1 MSASISTV
9 FQTHD
14 LAGILVIGGQP
25 SSKAARSVEFFSAVD
40 DADPRSCK
48 LVDLSRNMY
57 YPTVNLVSG
66 KMVTCYNRACDIFEE
81 GTWRHLQD
89 TKVKRRYHTS
99 VTISDRILLI
109 GGYYSK
115 STEWIEV
122 DGSPG
127 SEGPLTVRHGS
138 SHCTMKISDEVVVV
152 TGGVDTE
159 DFVTE
164 YRISDGRETKRK
176 PLTQGRRYHACGV
189 YQDEDGQQV
198 SGEME
203 K

>member
-1 MSASISTV
+1 MP
-9 FQTHD
+9 QTHD
-14 LAGILVIGGQP
+14 IAGILVIGGQP
-25 SSKAARSVEFFSAVD
+25 SSTASRSVEFFSAVD
-40 DADPRSCK
+40 DANPRSCK
-48 LVDLSRNMY
+48 LVDLSREMKY
-57 YPTVNLVSG
+57 ATVNLVSG
-66 KMVTCYNRACDIFEE
+66 KKVACYYKACDIFEE
-81 GTWRHLQD
+81 GTWKHLQD
-89 TKVKRRYHTS
+89 TKVMRKYHTS

-127 SEGPLTVRHGS
+127 SEGPFTVRHGHH
-138 SHCTMKISDEVVVV
+138 HCTMKISDEVIVV

-164 YRISDGRETKRK
+164 YRISDGRETNRT
-176 PLTQGRRYHACGV
+176 PLRQGRRHHACGV
-189 YQDEDGQQV
+189 YQDKDGQQV
-198 SGEME
+198 SRGVE